1 MFWLMTMIVYSVHP
15 VNPQRRFIE
24 ATAHALADEGSI
36 AVYPTDTVYGI
47 GACVTNP
54 KGIEKI
60 ARILDKDKERLFSFI
75 CSDFSQISRYVKLS
89 NAHYRLMKRYLPGPY
104 TFILNATNLV
114 PKRIAPKR
122 KTVGIRMPDCP
133 TLHELVKLLGEPIA
147 NTSINLEGAAA
158 NDPDEIKRAVQ
169 NSVDIMLDIGPIDEP
184 EPSTIVDLTADEP
197 MLVRLGKGPWEED

>member
-1 MFWLMTMIVYSVHP
+1 MVVYNVHP

-24 ATAHALADEGSI
+24 AAAHALANDGSI
-36 AVYPTDTVYGI
+36 AVYPTDSVYGV

-60 ARILDKDKERLFSFI
+60 AKILDKDKERLFSFI

-89 NAHYRLMKRYLPGPY
+89 NSNYRLMKRYLPGPY

-122 KTVGIRMPDCP
+122 KTVGIRMPDCAA
-133 TLHELVKLLGEPIA
+133 LLELVKLLGEPIA
-147 NTSINLEGAAA
+147 NTSVNLEGADA
-158 NDPDEIKRAVQ
+158 NDPGAIKHAVQ
-169 NSVDIMLDIGPIDEP
+169 HNVDIMLDIGPIDNP
-184 EPSTIVDLTADEP
+184 EPSTIVDLTADDP
-197 MLVRLGKGPWEED
+197 VLIRLGKGPWEEYTE